1 MTTKDKLTLYR
12 NYLATLEY
20 HQEYGNKYGDTKE
33 LIEIYEKKLEIKKDE
48 RRTNEAYC
56 KLNITRH

>member
-20 HQEYGNKYGDTKE
+20 NKEYGNKYGDTKE
-33 LIEIYEKKLEIKKDE
+33 LIEIYEKKLEIKKDG
-48 RRTNEAYC
+48 RN
-56 KLNITRH
+56 KNKQIK

>member
-20 HQEYGNKYGDTKE
+20 NKEYGNKYGDTKE
-33 LIEIYEKKLEIKKDE
+33 LIEIYEKKLEIKKDG
-48 RRTNEAYC
+48 RIKRPNNWRS
-56 KLNITRH
+56 K

>member
-20 HQEYGNKYGDTKE
+20 NKEYGNKYGDTKE
-33 LIEIYEKKLEIKKDE
+33 LIEIYEKKLEIKKEVNKDVQIHK
-48 RRTNEAYC
+48 RLR
-56 KLNITRH
+56 

>member
-20 HQEYGNKYGDTKE
+20 NKEYGNKYGDTKE
-33 LIEIYEKKLEIKKDE
+33 LIEIYEKKLEIKNVQKE
-48 RRTNEAYC
+48 KEKNSYRR
-56 KLNITRH
+56 I

>member
-20 HQEYGNKYGDTKE
+20 NKEYGNKYGDTKE
-33 LIEIYEKKLEIKKDE
+33 LIEMYEKKLEIKKDG
-48 RRTNEAYC
+48 RTRKN
-56 KLNITRH
+56 K

>member
-20 HQEYGNKYGDTKE
+20 NKEYGNKYGDTKE

-48 RRTNEAYC
+48 QIKPRISR
-56 KLNITRH
+56 

>member
-20 HQEYGNKYGDTKE
+20 NKEYGNKYGDTKE

-48 RRTNEAYC
+48 RKGKRNRFVWRR
-56 KLNITRH
+56 N